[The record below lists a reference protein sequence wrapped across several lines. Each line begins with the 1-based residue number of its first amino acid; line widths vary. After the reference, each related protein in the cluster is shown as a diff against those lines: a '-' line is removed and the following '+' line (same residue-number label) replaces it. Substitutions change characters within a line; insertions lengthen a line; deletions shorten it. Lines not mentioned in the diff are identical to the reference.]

1 MTYSFPVKLT
11 KQQERRLRPLVYSG
25 LAALL
30 LFLAGFG
37 FSQKL
42 YPKPQIGLIYV
53 DQVIDHDIMPYFS
66 LPVTYALEHD
76 EVVAVVLVVNSPG
89 GSAYTS
95 EEMFFRILRLR
106 DEKPVVASIAN
117 LGASGSYYMAIAS
130 NYIYSKP
137 AALIGSVGVVAG
149 IPGPGRPTEFEANTG
164 PFKGSGSSE
173 VDWIRG
179 MESLKNAFVAHVY
192 EQRIYVLEHMHEES
206 WADRLPEKDF
216 ISTGQIWFAPAALE
230 IGLIDEIGSDLDAI
244 QKAAEL
250 AGVSNYDIIDLTG
263 LAVFGDPT
271 FLFSSTRPEVDAEAA
286 QGEEPETALTTNGWD
301 MSLLDND
308 PWPSFYHLY
317 LPPQE

>member
-1 MTYSFPVKLT
+1 MTYSFPIKLT
-11 KQQERRLRPLVYSG
+11 RQQERRLWPFVYTG

-37 FSQKL
+37 LSQTL

-53 DQVIDHDIMPYFS
+53 DQVIDGDIMPYFS
-66 LPVTYALEHD
+66 LPITYALDHD
-76 EVVAVVLVVNSPG
+76 EIVAVVLVVNSPG

-95 EEMFFRILRLR
+95 EELFFRILRLR
-106 DEKPVVASIAN
+106 DKKPVVASIAN

-149 IPGPGRPTEFEANTG
+149 VPGRGRPTEFEANTG

-192 EQRIYVLEHMHEES
+192 EQRLYALEHMHAES

-216 ISTGQIWFAPAALE
+216 ISTGQIWFAPAALD

-244 QKAAEL
+244 EKAAQL
-250 AGVSNYDIIDLTG
+250 AGVSNYEIVDLTG

-271 FLFSSTRPEVDAEAA
+271 FLFNLTGPAVDAAA
-286 QGEEPETALTTNGWD
+286 EGEEGEPAPTLTNGWD
-301 MSLLDND
+301 LTFMDDD

-317 LPPQE
+317 LPPQD